1 MEWQHKT
8 TFDDD
13 RVISAFLRCR
23 CFRFSQLLEKSSI
36 DIIEINCKLLDEWGR
51 NSSALDGDCCGVTEQ
66 GDILYSTGFVAQH
79 CQCSGHTPL
88 NVKWNLTD
96 ILFNISLHLPTSPSM
111 SVFVPS
117 LRGMLLCGFYCL
129 LRPVTAVLSAQ
140 TGSLKSS
147 QDPNRI
153 IPHFVDYRQIFP
165 RMSPNHDG
173 VSLRLR
179 GTCSS
184 VGRVF

>member
-1 MEWQHKT
+1 MSEEGTPPLHLMAT
-8 TFDDD
+8 
-13 RVISAFLRCR
+13 V
-23 CFRFSQLLEKSSI
+23 
-36 DIIEINCKLLDEWGR
+36 
-51 NSSALDGDCCGVTEQ
+51 GVTEQ

-79 CQCSGHTPL
+79 CQCSRHTPL

-129 LRPVTAVLSAQ
+129 LRPITAVLSAQ

-165 RMSPNHDG
+165 RMNQTMVSPF
-173 VSLRLR
+173 VSPAPALQLD
-179 GTCSS
+179 
-184 VGRVF
+184 VFFRVMINKTSFYLKTKFSIKP